1 MVREQRERPLFTR
14 VQRANGAGLAP
25 QRDCAAVDRGLR
37 AGEAGAVESKDGRG
51 QGVDLLR
58 EECCAV
64 CVVVV
69 RNREEE
75 ASRRVCKEVNGV
87 YPVVFS
93 FFVLVVTVVGG

>member
-1 MVREQRERPLFTR
+1 M
-14 VQRANGAGLAP
+14 
-25 QRDCAAVDRGLR
+25 
-37 AGEAGAVESKDGRG
+37 
-51 QGVDLLR
+51 
-58 EECCAV
+58 